1 LAELAGEVYHSHV
14 ENIRVQPKGGS
25 PMSMDERVASL
36 KAKHEALELQIH
48 EEETRPHPDELTLHQ
63 LKKEKLR
70 IKDEIAALH

>member
-1 LAELAGEVYHSHV
+1 
-14 ENIRVQPKGGS
+14 
-25 PMSMDERVASL
+25 MSMDERVASL